1 MKHLFS
7 FLLLLLFSSL
17 AKSQTIDGLVLDD
30 KNLPLPGVNISQ
42 KISGKFTIT
51 DFDGK
56 FSIEATAGDILEFS
70 FVGFQSIT
78 KTVALKT
85 MTIVMKEQAN
95 SLNEVI
101 VIGYG
106 TKKLGAITGS
116 VVQIKAADIIKTP
129 SQSPIQA
136 IQGKAAGVNIV
147 TNDEPGSNPSIR
159 IRGLGTLIGNR
170 DPLYIVD
177 GVESGINGFSPNDIE
192 TMDILK
198 DASSLAIYG
207 QKGSNGVV
215 IITTKK
221 GKQGRIKISYDS
233 YYGQKFIQKKVKMA
247 DSYRF
252 AYYNNVAA
260 GSASYFSFDQP
271 YNTDWLDEITSTGE
285 VMSHHIA
292 VSGGNETATYYF
304 SATNYKE
311 KGILTGT
318 EYERNN
324 ISSRNEFK
332 LLDNKLKISQNIN
345 LVVAKNRTKPVSAFT
360 NAYKQSPIVP
370 VYFDNGRWGVPLR
383 NPTTGLIDINGS
395 DRFNNVANPAAQL
408 FYSNDQNK
416 DVAILGSVSAELKLT
431 RNFSYT
437 SNFGAKYNTYKGFSF
452 IPNDQFYLAQN
463 ATSTIQDY
471 EDSFGNSE
479 VIYNTLEQKRSNSY
493 EFNWDNYLTFK
504 KAFGKHD
511 ITAVLG
517 MSRTTKNI
525 FEDLNGTRRNVPV
538 ESNYWSFNLSSYNTP
553 TAPGSVVTNQRNTPI
568 VSLAYFA
575 RAEYDYN
582 GKYLV
587 TASVRREGTSS
598 FQEVQKWGVFPA
610 VSAGWVVS
618 EEKFLQ
624 NVKFLNYLKL
634 RAGYGELG
642 NANSLYSL
650 NIPIFASGFN
660 YAFGADQNIFPGS
673 NQPYEVDPNLTW
685 ETMGELDLGLDF
697 KVLNNKLSGTVDLYS
712 RKSSNVILPVQAPF
726 VISQGNTV
734 VNTGDVTNKGVEV
747 SFKWDKRINDNWS
760 YWVSGNYSYNKN
772 ELVKAQ
778 NSYFANYIGGGL
790 GNGQWTKQVLVGEAL
805 GSFYVYQVT
814 GKNADGNFT
823 YSDERVV
830 AGSYLPTYTY
840 GLSFG
845 INYRKFDFSV
855 DTYGVGGNKVY
866 NGKKAQR
873 FGGENI
879 EYAYLDSFWSP
890 ATPNGANPA
899 PFNEVPRA
907 STYYIEDGSYLRINN
922 ITIGYTLPKIIEK
935 IERVRIYATAINP
948 LLFTKYSGY
957 SPEVVGGDN
966 ANPLGGAGIEL
977 DAYPTNKTYLF
988 GLNVSF

>member
-1 MKHLFS
+1 ML
-7 FLLLLLFSSL
+7 
-17 AKSQTIDGLVLDD
+17 
-30 KNLPLPGVNISQ
+30 
-42 KISGKFTIT
+42 
-51 DFDGK
+51 
-56 FSIEATAGDILEFS
+56 
-70 FVGFQSIT
+70 
-78 KTVALKT
+78 
-85 MTIVMKEQAN
+85 
-95 SLNEVI
+95 
-101 VIGYG
+101 
-106 TKKLGAITGS
+106 
-116 VVQIKAADIIKTP
+116 
-129 SQSPIQA
+129 
-136 IQGKAAGVNIV
+136 
-147 TNDEPGSNPSIR
+147 
-159 IRGLGTLIGNR
+159 
-170 DPLYIVD
+170 
-177 GVESGINGFSPNDIE
+177 
-192 TMDILK
+192 
-198 DASSLAIYG
+198 
-207 QKGSNGVV
+207 
-215 IITTKK
+215 
-221 GKQGRIKISYDS
+221 
-233 YYGQKFIQKKVKMA
+233 
-247 DSYRF
+247 
-252 AYYNNVAA
+252 
-260 GSASYFSFDQP
+260 
-271 YNTDWLDEITSTGE
+271 
-285 VMSHHIA
+285 
-292 VSGGNETATYYF
+292 
-304 SATNYKE
+304 
-311 KGILTGT
+311 
-318 EYERNN
+318 
-324 ISSRNEFK
+324 
-332 LLDNKLKISQNIN
+332 
-345 LVVAKNRTKPVSAFT
+345 
-360 NAYKQSPIVP
+360 
-370 VYFDNGRWGVPLR
+370 
-383 NPTTGLIDINGS
+383 
-395 DRFNNVANPAAQL
+395 
-408 FYSNDQNK
+408 
-416 DVAILGSVSAELKLT
+416 
-431 RNFSYT
+431 
-437 SNFGAKYNTYKGFSF
+437 
-452 IPNDQFYLAQN
+452 
-463 ATSTIQDY
+463 
-471 EDSFGNSE
+471 
-479 VIYNTLEQKRSNSY
+479 
-493 EFNWDNYLTFK
+493 
-504 KAFGKHD
+504 
-511 ITAVLG
+511 
-517 MSRTTKNI
+517 
-525 FEDLNGTRRNVPV
+525 
-538 ESNYWSFNLSSYNTP
+538 
-553 TAPGSVVTNQRNTPI
+553 
-568 VSLAYFA
+568 
-575 RAEYDYN
+575 
-582 GKYLV
+582 
-587 TASVRREGTSS
+587 
-598 FQEVQKWGVFPA
+598 
-610 VSAGWVVS
+610 S

-660 YAFGADQNIFPGS
+660 YAFGAGQNIFPGS

-697 KVLNNKLSGTVDLYS
+697 KVLNNQLSGTVDLYS

-726 VISQGNTV
+726 VISKGNTV
-734 VNTGDVTNKGVEV
+734 VNTGDVTNKGVEL

-879 EYAYLDSFWSP
+879 EYGYLESFWSP

-922 ITIGYTLPKIIEK
+922 ITIGYTLPKVIEK
-935 IERVRIYATAINP
+935 IDRVRIYATAINP